1 MASSQVANIFE
12 STHSILGV
20 MDEVINKPEMG
31 IPKMFLR
38 PDKEPSILSNETNP
52 LQSIPVFDF
61 QTLICGDNTEL
72 DKLFSACK
80 DWGFFQVYK
89 LEFNSCS
96 SIA

>member
-20 MDEVINKPEMG
+20 MDEVINKPKMG
-31 IPKMFLR
+31 IPEIFLR
-38 PDKEPSILSNETNP
+38 PDKEPSIPRNETNP
-52 LQSIPVFDF
+52 LQTIPIFDF
-61 QTLICGDNTEL
+61 QTLICGDDSEL

-89 LEFNSCS
+89 LEFNSCLS
-96 SIA
+96 NV